1 MAAVVLRA
9 LSSED
14 SASAWA
20 AEAAVVFERL
30 SECQRR
36 WFAGLMSKAVG
47 HGGDTLVSKLTGLDP
62 QTVQTGRRE
71 VGAKLMNC
79 PTDRVRRPGAG
90 RPRVEKKVPPY
101 SNSCPVWSSRRQGV
115 IPEGNASSCA

>member
-9 LSSED
+9 LGSEE
-14 SASAWA
+14 SASEWA

-36 WFAGLMSKAVG
+36 WVAGLISRAVG
-47 HGGDTLVSKLTGLDP
+47 HGGDALLSKLTGLDP

-71 VGAKLMNC
+71 VGAKLTNC

-90 RPRVEKKVPPY
+90 RPCVEKKVPLC
-101 SNSCPVWSSRRQGV
+101 SNSCP
-115 IPEGNASSCA
+115 A

>member
-1 MAAVVLRA
+1 MAAVVLRTLA
-9 LSSED
+9 NEE

-36 WFAGLMSKAVG
+36 WVAGLMSKAVG
-47 HGGDTLVSKLTGLDP
+47 HGGDALLSKLTGLDP

-71 VGAKLMNC
+71 VGAKLANC
-79 PTDRVRRPGAG
+79 SADRVRRPGAG
-90 RPRVEKKVPPY
+90 RPCVEKKVPPC
-101 SNSCPVWSSRRQGV
+101 SNTCP
-115 IPEGNASSCA
+115 A

>member
-1 MAAVVLRA
+1 MATVVLRA
-9 LSSED
+9 LAKEE

-36 WFAGLMSKAVG
+36 WVAGLMSKAVG
-47 HGGDTLVSKLTGLDP
+47 HGGDTLLSKLTGLDP
-62 QTVQTGRRE
+62 QTVQTGRRD
-71 VGAKLMNC
+71 VGAKLANC

-90 RPRVEKKVPPY
+90 RPRVEKKVPAC
-101 SNSCPVWSSRRQGV
+101 SNSCPAWSSRRRGATL
-115 IPEGNASSCA
+115 EGNADSCA

>member
-9 LSSED
+9 SASEE

-36 WFAGLMSKAVG
+36 WVAGLMSKAVG
-47 HGGDTLVSKLTGLDP
+47 HGGDNLLSKLTGLDP
-62 QTVQTGRRE
+62 QTLQAGRRD
-71 VGAKLMNC
+71 VGTKLTNC
-79 PTDRVRRPGAG
+79 PPGRVRRPGAG
-90 RPRVEKKVPPY
+90 QPCVEKKFPP
-101 SNSCPVWSSRRQGV
+101 SSVGLPSYGRGLGV
-115 IPEGNASSCA
+115 ADTQ